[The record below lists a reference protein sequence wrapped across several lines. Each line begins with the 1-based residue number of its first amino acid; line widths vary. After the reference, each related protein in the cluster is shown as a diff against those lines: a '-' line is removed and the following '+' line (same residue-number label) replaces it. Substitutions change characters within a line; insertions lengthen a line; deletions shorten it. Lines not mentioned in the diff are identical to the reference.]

1 MNLLIKKI
9 ITGPFQ
15 ENCFIIINKEVNS
28 AILIDP
34 GDDEIIIDNFI
45 KNNNLKPKAII
56 NTHSHLDHI
65 GAINFF
71 QEKYKID
78 FYLHINEEM
87 ILDGYK
93 ESCMFFGI
101 EPKKKPIV
109 DHWLDNETIL
119 NFKDFKLKTFN
130 TPGHTPG
137 GVCILIDNFLF
148 VGDTL
153 FSGSIGRTDLP
164 GGDWSTLESSLK
176 HLYDSLPLET
186 IVHPGHGPDTTLLAE
201 LNGNPYLK
209 FLSNY

>member
-15 ENCFIIINKEVNS
+15 ENCFIIINKKVNS

-45 KNNNLKPKAII
+45 NNNNLKLKAII

-78 FYLHINEEM
+78 FYLHINEEA
-87 ILDGYK
+87 ILDSYEK
-93 ESCMFFGI
+93 SCIFFGI
-101 EPKKKPIV
+101 EPNKKPVV
-109 DHWLDNETIL
+109 DHWLDSETVL

-137 GVCILIDNFLF
+137 GVCILVDNFLF

-153 FSGSIGRTDLP
+153 FSGSVGRTDLP
-164 GGDWSTLESSLK
+164 GGDWIALESSLK
-176 HLYDSLPLET
+176 HIYDSLPLET
-186 IVHPGHGPDTTLLAE
+186 IVHPGHGPETTLLAE

-209 FLSNY
+209 FLSN

>member
-15 ENCFIIINKEVNS
+15 ENCFIIINKKVNS

-45 KNNNLKPKAII
+45 NNNNLKLKAII

-78 FYLHINEEM
+78 FYLHINEEA
-87 ILDGYK
+87 ILDSYEK
-93 ESCMFFGI
+93 SCIFFGI
-101 EPKKKPIV
+101 EPNKKPVV
-109 DHWLDNETIL
+109 DHWLDSETVL

-137 GVCILIDNFLF
+137 GVCILVDNFLF

-153 FSGSIGRTDLP
+153 FSGSVGRTDLP
-164 GGDWSTLESSLK
+164 GGDWSALESSLK
-176 HLYDSLPLET
+176 HIYDSLPLET
-186 IVHPGHGPDTTLLAE
+186 IVHPGHGPETTLLAE

-209 FLSNY
+209 FLSN